1 MNMLIAKNNSMPITE
16 PILTIEYNVTI
27 ALRIVKY
34 FIISLS
40 LSDFEKPYIIAK
52 IIVNIASMVLIT
64 QSLWLIDR
72 F

>member
-1 MNMLIAKNNSMPITE
+1 MNMLIVKNNSMPITE
-16 PILTIEYNVTI
+16 PILTIEYNVMI

>member
-1 MNMLIAKNNSMPITE
+1 MLIVKNNSMPITE

-52 IIVNIASMVLIT
+52 IIVNTASIVLIT

>member
-1 MNMLIAKNNSMPITE
+1 MNMLIVKNNSMPITE

-52 IIVNIASMVLIT
+52 IIVNTASIVLIT

>member
-52 IIVNIASMVLIT
+52 IIVNTASIVLIT

>member
-1 MNMLIAKNNSMPITE
+1 MNMLIVKNNSMPITE

-52 IIVNIASMVLIT
+52 IIVNTASIVLIT
-64 QSLWLIDR
+64 QSLWLIDK

>member
-1 MNMLIAKNNSMPITE
+1 MNILIVKNSNIPITE
-16 PILTIEYNVTI
+16 PILTIEYNVMI

-52 IIVNIASMVLIT
+52 IIVNTASIVLIT

>member
-1 MNMLIAKNNSMPITE
+1 MNMLIVKNNSMPITE
-16 PILTIEYNVTI
+16 PILTIEYNVMI

-52 IIVNIASMVLIT
+52 IIVNTASIVLIT
-64 QSLWLIDR
+64 QSLWFIDR

>member
-1 MNMLIAKNNSMPITE
+1 MNILIVKNSNIPITE
-16 PILTIEYNVTI
+16 PILTIEYNVMI